1 MPCRLPYRAFPFC
14 RPLRVL
20 VALAISAPALPAAA
34 AAPSSAAGCISNV
47 IVTSSADS
55 GTGSLRPA
63 VAGLCNGGRI
73 RFANRAVIELASEI
87 AIDKQVTIDGSSVA
101 QDASAGDA
109 ALVWIRGR
117 SGVRSFRVSAAG
129 DLTLR
134 SLRISDGA
142 TADLGGG
149 VRSSGRLAVF
159 DSRLGHNTAGNIGG
173 GAIFNELNGVLVVD
187 GCLFDANDAQRGSA
201 IFNSGTA
208 QIGNTTFSGNGP
220 VLQREG
226 AIQNRGTLNAVHVT
240 IAHNGNNGGFGGLF
254 AFGADTTL
262 INSVFADNTGTQC
275 GISGGTVAAI
285 ALLAPGAGCQST
297 VSGDPRLA
305 PLAANGGS
313 TLTHAL
319 VEGDAAECAIESR
332 QPAH

>member
-1 MPCRLPYRAFPFC
+1 MPCRLPYRSFPFC

-142 TADLGGG
+142 TADLGGC